1 LVFNEYYGSR
11 EYTMRVW
18 LKPIKMNA
26 YEISADS
33 IVKALKEQNIEAAPG
48 DG

>member
-1 LVFNEYYGSR
+1 
-11 EYTMRVW
+11 
-18 LKPIKMNA
+18 MNA

-48 DG
+48 DGWSSGRQEKSLQYVLRYTNHDP